1 MSTHLLPE
9 SNAATGRTRRP
20 THRRS
25 IRRGVVV
32 AGLLGTLVA
41 LSLVA
46 PTTSVTAATKKTTKT
61 TKKST
66 KKKSRTTTTKRRKA
80 PAPAKGSK
88 RKPDKMWTPNGRP
101 PAAALNFD
109 PNPPSKDKA
118 LPSAKNDAEAYAK
131 VQPDGKVLYLLI
143 IGTDARPGERP
154 EKTRADAIHIF
165 SYNPALKQG
174 ALIGFPRDTF
184 VTMSSGEQRKLT
196 EVMSVAGPVEF
207 MAAVNKLTGLKIDR
221 YMLTGFDGFKKMV
234 DGVGGVNVQVKPK
247 MTDIASGATFEEGW
261 FQFNGAAALAFSRAR
276 KTLPNGDFSRSENQN
291 KLILFS
297 FSRLREST
305 DNVNA
310 LLNWIKVIRANT
322 VTNLKPGDFMYYA
335 QVARSIDPATMK
347 TKVMLGT
354 PDNVGGSEV
363 IKLDEAMLKSTMT
376 DLQDGVLGN

>member
-1 MSTHLLPE
+1 MSTHSLPT
-9 SNAATGRTRRP
+9 SNARARRRTAR
-20 THRRS
+20 
-25 IRRGVVV
+25 RRGSLVVGIIG
-32 AGLLGTLVA
+32 ALVA

-46 PTTSVTAATKKTTKT
+46 PATSVHAATKKTTKKKT
-61 TKKST
+61 TKKP
-66 KKKSRTTTTKRRKA
+66 TTTKRRKA

-109 PNPPSKDKA
+109 PNPPSKDRS
-118 LPSAKNDAEAYAK
+118 LPSAKNDAEAYSK
-131 VQPDGKVLYLLI
+131 VQPDGKVLYLLLV
-143 IGTDARPGERP
+143 GTDARPGERP
-154 EKTRADAIHIF
+154 EKTRGDAIHIF

-174 ALIGFPRDTF
+174 ALIGFPRDTY
-184 VTMSSGEQRKLT
+184 VTMTSGEQRKLT

-207 MAAVNKLTGLKIDR
+207 MASVNKLTGLKIDR

-291 KLILFS
+291 KLMLFG

-310 LLNWIKVIRANT
+310 LLNWVKVIRANT

-363 IKLDEAMLKSTMT
+363 IKLDEAALKSTMT